1 MSEPILQTL
10 MGAIGSLGFAILF
23 NVRGQRLFFAFLG
36 GGIGWGVCCLAGLWW
51 PDNEALCYFIA
62 TTTLALY
69 AECMARLLRCPST
82 VMLVTGWIPL
92 IPGGALYNSIAALV
106 AKQMD
111 DFVER
116 TLHTIFL
123 MIAMSAGILLAM
135 TIVHIL
141 SPRARSRN
149 SGNKKAIA
157 ESPAAFTE
165 TK

>member
-36 GGIGWGVCCLAGLWW
+36 GGIGWGVCCLVGLWW

-62 TTTLALY
+62 TTALALY
-69 AECMARLLRCPST
+69 AECMARVLRCPST

>member
-23 NVRGQRLFFAFLG
+23 NVRGQRLLFAFLG

-62 TTTLALY
+62 TTALALY

-141 SPRARSRN
+141 SPRTRSRN

>member
-62 TTTLALY
+62 TTALALY

>member
-62 TTTLALY
+62 TTALALY
-69 AECMARLLRCPST
+69 AECMARVLRCPST

>member
-62 TTTLALY
+62 TTALALY

-149 SGNKKAIA
+149 NGNKKAIA

>member
-51 PDNEALCYFIA
+51 PDKEALCYFIA
-62 TTTLALY
+62 TTALALY
-69 AECMARLLRCPST
+69 AECMARVLRCPST

>member
-62 TTTLALY
+62 TTALALY

-141 SPRARSRN
+141 SPHARSRN

>member
-62 TTTLALY
+62 TTALALY
-69 AECMARLLRCPST
+69 AECMARLLHCPSI

-149 SGNKKAIA
+149 SGNKKAIT

>member
-62 TTTLALY
+62 TTALALY

-149 SGNKKAIA
+149 SGNKKAIE

>member
-62 TTTLALY
+62 TTALALY

-149 SGNKKAIA
+149 PGNKKAIA